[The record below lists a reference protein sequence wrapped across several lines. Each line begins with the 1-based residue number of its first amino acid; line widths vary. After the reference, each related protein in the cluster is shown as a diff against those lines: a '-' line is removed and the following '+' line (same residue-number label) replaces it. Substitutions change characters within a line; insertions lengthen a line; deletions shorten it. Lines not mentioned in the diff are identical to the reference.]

1 MAKRF
6 FGVYGSARGWIAAD
20 IARSHDRV
28 LVLCKDRRS
37 AEDLVNDLN
46 FFVQHKKVLYLPAWD
61 PLPFEP
67 ISPQTDITAQRI
79 STLIDLHRHQSYIV
93 VAPVEALVQKVIPQH
108 YLETLCFSLSQ
119 GEEVHRHDLIKKLD
133 LCGFSN
139 VSLVENLGDLA
150 VRGGVIDLFPSTSQ
164 SPIRLEF
171 LDEMI
176 EKIKLFNPESQRT
189 TSVTNQVEIRPIKEF
204 INLSALCPGDARL
217 AEGIARIKQRG
228 KELEMPAREIARL
241 VSYTRSGSHFPG
253 MELLQAL
260 LLDLESPLQ
269 SLPDDCL
276 IVMNDEVAIK
286 QSLDKT
292 AELIDEREARMK
304 DGHHLIP
311 QKERLYLTP
320 QELLKSLKA
329 RKRYFFDHLTLFAGE
344 NEKNVVNVRSEPNT
358 EISVRL
364 KAKAGSGNALE
375 PLKEAVTRWRKE
387 KYDIAFVV
395 GSHARAERLRQL
407 IADLDLHAQIYPP
420 PAGTWLYSHRRA
432 PLAILEGHL
441 SAGVKLPNERIVL
454 VSENEIFKERS
465 YRKQQKQASLK
476 KLLSSLAQLKE
487 NDFVVHSDYGIGI
500 YRGLKHIV
508 VDDKGSDFLH
518 IEYSDS
524 TLYVPVQTIGRVQ
537 KFTAAE
543 GQVPALDK
551 LSSTRWTKT
560 KQKVRESV
568 VSLAGDLIKLYASR
582 TVSKGWR
589 FEPMG
594 AEDERFADGFP
605 FDETPDQLKAIED
618 TIADMAS
625 DRPMDRL
632 VCGDVGFGKTEVAI
646 RAAFKCIEHAR
657 QVAVLVPTTI
667 LVEQHRRSFEDRF
680 QGWPVVVGAL
690 SRFYKPA
697 ENKATME
704 KLATGEIDIVIGTH
718 KLLGKDMKFKDLGLL
733 IIDEEHRFGVQQ
745 KERLKQLRSKIDVLT
760 LTATPIPRTLHMSL
774 LGIRDI
780 SVISTPPVDRRVI
793 RTYLSHEDEGVVRDA
808 ILRELQRGGQCFF
821 VHNRVQSIEAVSMEL
836 KKLVPE
842 ARIEFAHGQMSE
854 VELENI
860 MRRFVNHE
868 LDILVAT
875 TIVESGLDVPN
886 ANTIIV
892 DRAHTYGL
900 AQLYQLRGRVG
911 RGNRQA
917 YAYFLIPSLKKLG
930 TEAQQRLKVLQSLD
944 DLGLGFNLALR
955 DMEIRGAG
963 NLLGKEQSGT
973 VLSVGF
979 ELYSQI
985 LREAVLNLK
994 GEELDVSETID
1005 PEVKLGIN
1013 AYIPEHYVPD
1023 VSERLVL
1030 YQRLAAIQ
1038 EPEEANALSDEIS
1051 DRFGPPPLEVSDL
1064 IEVMRFRGLLRLGG
1078 VVKGEVS
1085 RGRLMLSFSPDAR
1098 VEIESV
1104 MSLVKKDPERFRFT
1118 KNLTLSIGLDREY
1131 TDPRDL
1137 YEIARGTL
1145 QKVLR
1150 APAKPTTPPLQA
1162 LEWQDELGHKALE

>member
-6 FGVYGSARGWIAAD
+6 FGVYGSAKGWIAAD
-20 IARSHDRV
+20 VARSHDRV

-37 AEDLVNDLN
+37 AEDLLNDLT
-46 FFVQHKKVLYLPAWD
+46 FFVHDKKVLYLPAWD

-67 ISPQTDITAQRI
+67 ISPQIDITAQRI
-79 STLIDLHRHQSYIV
+79 STLIDLHRLSSYVV
-93 VAPVEALVQKVIPQH
+93 VAPVEALIQKVIPRH
-108 YLETLCFSLSQ
+108 YLESLCFTLTQ
-119 GEEVHRHDLIKKLD
+119 GEEIERDDLVRKLD
-133 LCGFSN
+133 LCGFSH
-139 VSLVENLGDLA
+139 VSLVENLGDMA
-150 VRGGVIDLFPSTSQ
+150 VRGGVIDLFPSTSD
-164 SPIRLEF
+164 SPVRLEF
-171 LDEMI
+171 LDEI
-176 EKIKLFNPESQRT
+176 VEKIKIFNAESQRT
-189 TSVTNQVEIRPIKEF
+189 IRFSTTTEVRPVREYISPLAIHVGDGK
-204 INLSALCPGDARL
+204 LS
-217 AEGIARIKQRG
+217 EGIGRIKQRG

-241 VSYTRSGSHFPG
+241 VSYTRSGTHFPG
-253 MELLQAL
+253 MELLQSL
-260 LLDLESPLQ
+260 LFDLESPLQ
-269 SLPDDCL
+269 SLPENCL
-276 IVMNDEVAIK
+276 VIMNDEVAIK

-292 AELIDEREARMK
+292 AELIDERERRMM

-311 QKERLYLTP
+311 SRDRLYLTSK
-320 QELLKSLKA
+320 ELLQQLKTK
-329 RKRYFFDHLTLFAGE
+329 KRYFFDHISLYAGE
-344 NEKNVVNVRSEPNT
+344 DQRNVVNVRSEPNT
-358 EISVRL
+358 EISVKL
-364 KAKAGSGNALE
+364 KSKVGTGNALD
-375 PLKEAVTRWRKE
+375 PLKEAVLKWRKE
-387 KYDIAFVV
+387 QYDVAFVV
-395 GSHARAERLRQL
+395 GSHARAERLRGL
-407 IADLDLHAQIYPP
+407 IADLDLHAQVYPP
-420 PAGTWLYSHRRA
+420 PASTWLYSHRRA
-432 PLAILEGHL
+432 PIAILEGHL

-465 YRKQQKQASLK
+465 YRKSVKQASIK

-487 NDFVVHSDYGIGI
+487 NDFVVHSDYGIGV

-508 VDDKGSDFLH
+508 VDEKGSDFLH
-518 IEYSDS
+518 IEYADS

-543 GQVPALDK
+543 GQVPVLDK

-582 TVSKGWR
+582 SVSKGWR
-589 FEPMG
+589 YEPMG

-605 FDETPDQLKAIED
+605 FDETPDQLKAIEE
-618 TIADMAS
+618 TIGDMAS

-680 QGWPVVVGAL
+680 QGWPVVIGAM

-718 KLLGKDMKFKDLGLL
+718 KLLQKDVKFRDLGLL

-745 KERLKQLRSKIDVLT
+745 KERLKQLRTKIDVLT

-821 VHNRVQSIEAVSMEL
+821 VHNRVQSIELVCLEL

-860 MRRFVNHE
+860 MRRFVNQE
-868 LDILVAT
+868 IDILVAT

-917 YAYFLIPSLKKLG
+917 YAYFLIPALKKLG

-994 GEELDVSETID
+994 GEELDVAETID
-1005 PEVKLGIN
+1005 PEVKLGVN
-1013 AYIPEHYVPD
+1013 AFIPEQYVPD

-1038 EPEEANALSDEIS
+1038 ESEEADALRDEIS
-1051 DRFGPPPLEVSDL
+1051 DRFGPPPLEVNDL
-1064 IEVMRFRGLLRLGG
+1064 IEVMRFRGLLRIGG

-1098 VEIESV
+1098 VDLDRV
-1104 MSLVKKDPERFRFT
+1104 MTLIKADPEKFRFT
-1118 KNLTLSIGLDREY
+1118 KNLTLSIGLEREY
-1131 TDPRDL
+1131 SDPREL
-1137 YEIARGTL
+1137 YEIARMAL
-1145 QKVLR
+1145 ERVLR
-1150 APAKPTTPPLQA
+1150 PPSAPVNTFDKEMEHPS
-1162 LEWQDELGHKALE
+1162 LE

>member
-1 MAKRF
+1 
-6 FGVYGSARGWIAAD
+6 VYGSAKGWVAAD
-20 IARSHDRV
+20 VARSHERV
-28 LVLCKDRRS
+28 LVVCKDRRS
-37 AEDLVNDLN
+37 AEDLLNDLT
-46 FFVQHKKVLYLPAWD
+46 FFVHDKKVLYLPAWD

-67 ISPQTDITAQRI
+67 ISPQIDITAQRI
-79 STLIDLHRHQSYIV
+79 STLIDLHQLSSYV
-93 VAPVEALVQKVIPQH
+93 LVAPVEALVQKVIPRH
-108 YLETLCFSLSQ
+108 YLASLCFTLTQ
-119 GEEVHRHDLIKKLD
+119 GEEIERDELVRKLD
-133 LCGFSN
+133 LCGFSH
-139 VSLVENLGDLA
+139 VSLVENLGDMA
-150 VRGGVIDLFPSTSQ
+150 VRGGVIDIFPSISE
-164 SPIRLEF
+164 SPVRLEF
-171 LDEMI
+171 LDEI
-176 EKIKLFNPESQRT
+176 VEKIKIFNAESQRT
-189 TSVTNQVEIRPIKEF
+189 IRFSTTAEVRPVREF
-204 INLSALCPGDARL
+204 INPLALQLGDSKLS
-217 AEGIARIKQRG
+217 EGIGRIKQRG
-228 KELEMPAREIARL
+228 KELEMPAREIVRL
-241 VSYTRSGSHFPG
+241 ISYTRSGTHFPG
-253 MELLQAL
+253 MELLQSL

-269 SLPDDCL
+269 SLPDNCL
-276 IVMNDEVAIK
+276 VIMNDEVAIK

-292 AELIDEREARMK
+292 AELIDEREKRMM

-311 QKERLYLTP
+311 SRERLYLTP
-320 QELLKSLKA
+320 KELLQQLKA
-329 RKRYFFDHLTLFAGE
+329 KKRYFFDHISLYAGE
-344 NEKNVVNVRSEPNT
+344 DQRNVVNVRSEPNT
-358 EISVRL
+358 EISVKL
-364 KAKAGSGNALE
+364 KSKVGSGNALD
-375 PLKEAVTRWRKE
+375 PLKEAVLKWRKE
-387 KYDIAFVV
+387 KYDVAFVV
-395 GSHARAERLRQL
+395 GSHARAERLRGL
-407 IADLDLHAQIYPP
+407 IADLDLHAQVYPP
-420 PAGTWLYSHRRA
+420 PASTWLYSHRRA
-432 PLAILEGHL
+432 PIAILEGHL
-441 SAGVKLPNERIVL
+441 SAGVKLPNEGIVL

-465 YRKQQKQASLK
+465 YRKSVKQASIK

-487 NDFVVHSDYGIGI
+487 NDFVVHSDYGIGV

-508 VDDKGSDFLH
+508 VDEKGSDFLH
-518 IEYSDS
+518 IEYADS

-537 KFTAAE
+537 KFTGAE
-543 GQVPALDK
+543 GQVPVLDK

-582 TVSKGWR
+582 SVHKGWR
-589 FEPMG
+589 YEPMG

-605 FDETPDQLKAIED
+605 FDETPDQLKAIEE
-618 TIADMAS
+618 TIGDMAS

-680 QGWPVVVGAL
+680 QGWPVVIGAM

-704 KLATGEIDIVIGTH
+704 KLASGEIDIVIGTH
-718 KLLGKDMKFKDLGLL
+718 KLLQKDVKFRDLGLL

-745 KERLKQLRSKIDVLT
+745 KERLKQLRTKIDVLT

-821 VHNRVQSIEAVSMEL
+821 VHNRVQSIEVVCLEL

-860 MRRFVNHE
+860 MRRFVNQE
-868 LDILVAT
+868 IDILVAT

-994 GEELDVSETID
+994 GEELDVAETID
-1005 PEVKLGIN
+1005 PEVKLGVN
-1013 AYIPEHYVPD
+1013 AFIPEQYVPD

-1038 EPEEANALSDEIS
+1038 ESEEADALKDEIS
-1051 DRFGPPPLEVSDL
+1051 DRFGPPPLEVNDL

-1098 VEIESV
+1098 VDLERV
-1104 MSLVKKDPERFRFT
+1104 MTLIKADPEKFRFT
-1118 KNLTLSIGLDREY
+1118 KNLTLSVGLEREHS
-1131 TDPRDL
+1131 DPREL
-1137 YEIARGTL
+1137 YDIARMAL
-1145 QKVLR
+1145 EKVLR
-1150 APAKPTTPPLQA
+1150 PPSPRQA
-1162 LEWQDELGHKALE
+1162 TVNLDSDVEHTGLE